1 MLYNTNYLK
10 INSSIGFSV
19 YKKVISQ
26 NGYRWLVLFF
36 FQKTLNS
43 FTDVVIIQMT
53 TFQGFQQIILYKACL
68 LTFTNSFIEF
78 IWIYIISR
86 SCIRSRHSHSILIK
100 TEEFLTKS
108 IHDNYTEDIFLY
120 RRYFTVI
127 WVTWAIHY
135 WLVIRKWFT
144 TYTTVNFVLYST
156 FHQRYIFKN
165 SSLFTTANILCLSQQ

>member
-108 IHDNYTEDIFLY
+108 IHDNYTEDIFFIQKIFYSDLGY
-120 RRYFTVI
+120 VSYSLLVGNQKMIYHIYHRQFCPI
-127 WVTWAIHY
+127 LNFSSKIH
-135 WLVIRKWFT
+135 F
-144 TYTTVNFVLYST
+144 
-156 FHQRYIFKN
+156 
-165 SSLFTTANILCLSQQ
+165 